1 MRWGDGIG
9 VGLRGRSRAYGNKIR
24 DQEQG
29 PSTDG
34 CLRAE
39 LHASGLGRQHPGG
52 NLERGSRWIADGYR
66 AVATTWRSEYFQ
78 RLPGVRVE
86 GVVNCDTQRNGI
98 ATL

>member
-9 VGLRGRSRAYGNKIR
+9 VGLRGFSRAHGNEIS

-39 LHASGLGRQHPGG
+39 LHASGLARQHPDG
-52 NLERGSRWIADGYR
+52 NLERCSRWIADGYR
-66 AVATTWRSEYFQ
+66 AVATMWRSEYFQ
-78 RLPGVRVE
+78 RLPEVRVE
-86 GVVNCDTQRNGI
+86 GVMNRDTRRDGI

>member
-1 MRWGDGIG
+1 MRWGDATG
-9 VGLRGRSRAYGNKIR
+9 VGLRDLSRAHGNEIR

-39 LHASGLGRQHPGG
+39 PHGSGLGRQHPGG

-86 GVVNCDTQRNGI
+86 CIMNRDTRRDGI